1 MSLLNLVK
9 VSGYNYETM
18 PIINLLIRKMSLVC
32 GDNRSMLYNIKKQIL
47 LKKYKSRFVAFLLDR
62 QRLLFI
68 KTSYKYL
75 ETVNRQNDTAK
86 RLELILIFYR
96 YIERSE
102 DVIYKMDN
110 LIRTIIKN
118 IRLLCSQ
125 NKLFYVY
132 AYSLNITCNMILSCG
147 HLCTEDVYH
156 NFYQCKNHLIIKLKT
171 ELLIK
176 NTIDKKLNPHMVD
189 TIISYLNPS
198 YHM

>member
-1 MSLLNLVK
+1 MSLLDLVK
-9 VSGYNYETM
+9 VSRYNYESM

-32 GDNRSMLYNIKKQIL
+32 NDNRYMLYNIKKQLL
-47 LKKYKSRFVAFLLDR
+47 LKKYKSRFVTFLLNR
-62 QRLLFI
+62 QKRLFI

-75 ETVNRQNDTAK
+75 ETVNRQNDPAK
-86 RLELILIFYR
+86 RLEIILIFYR

-110 LIRTIIKN
+110 LLGTINKN
-118 IRLLCSQ
+118 VRLLCSQ
-125 NKLFYVY
+125 NNLFYVY

-176 NTIDKKLNPHMVD
+176 NTIDKTLHPYIVNI
-189 TIISYLNPS
+189 IISYLNPS